1 MKIEGEN
8 MGSRSYAGG
17 SVLCCNLPEKS
28 VVAPHKAQ
36 PPKLPETNGCLCRK
50 SVFATTSGHRE
61 VFNKSPGILASLQME
76 VIMHQGYVQ
85 FSIGIS

>member
-1 MKIEGEN
+1 
-8 MGSRSYAGG
+8 MGNTRSNAGG
-17 SVLCCNLPEKS
+17 NAVRAAICPKKVL
-28 VVAPHKAQ
+28 APRKAQ

-76 VIMHQGYVQ
+76 VIMHQELAYSLQ
-85 FSIGIS
+85 LHIK

>member
-1 MKIEGEN
+1 
-8 MGSRSYAGG
+8 MGNRSNAGG

-50 SVFATTSGHRE
+50 SVFATASGLQE
-61 VFNKSPGILASLQME
+61 VFNKSLGKSVFLPPCKWR
-76 VIMHQGYVQ
+76 
-85 FSIGIS
+85 